1 MLVYSRRLGYAHWPE
16 RNGLCRIFEILHSR
30 AGSLARMAF
39 TQQDLA
45 AIDAAIASGELT
57 IRGADGR
64 MVTLRTME
72 ELLKAR
78 DAIRAEVASTAIAA
92 TRRPYPRHQLAD
104 FSD

>member
-1 MLVYSRRLGYAHWPE
+1 MSILDDWDMRTG
-16 RNGLCRIFEILHSR
+16 RNVLCRIFEILHSR
-30 AGSLARMAF
+30 AGSLDRMSF
-39 TQQDLA
+39 TAQDLA
-45 AIDAAIASGELT
+45 AIDAAVASGELT

-64 MVTLRTME
+64 MVTLRTID